1 VRERDGDRNGDGDA
15 VRKEMEKIMDT
26 EMGSDGDGELDAGK
40 EGDGAEKFNEYAY
53 CTPNIKDGALATSNG
68 TLQNFAIFQR
78 E

>member
-1 VRERDGDRNGDGDA
+1 MGREKVEKNIEMVERDGESKGDGDA

-40 EGDGAEKFNEYAY
+40 EGDGAEKFN
-53 CTPNIKDGALATSNG
+53 G